1 MPAQPWK
8 YQPRAAR
15 ELKERLAFTAAS
27 QRAASVA
34 AEGKP
39 YSAALAQRE
48 MVLSGNNP
56 EARANLLRNR
66 QQTGQ
71 KALQFLNPAYER
83 RAQAFDSITG
93 GAEGEAL
100 PALPDASGS
109 KEEGGLRSALGG
121 LAGAAGNAAGNAL
134 EAGFRHLSRPHGALL
149 GALTGDNPRDSA
161 QQLAEGWRD
170 PDRFSASDVG
180 FARHLPE
187 GSLQRRALGFG
198 LSEAA
203 DPANLVIAAKG
214 ASIAGKLP
222 RFAGALLEPIS
233 KGGFGQRLGGELA
246 LSTGAQAGAAA
257 LQPLTSQLPEGAQL
271 PVNLAGALLAGGAT
285 GAAYSRA
292 PRALDPS
299 NLRSPIDLDA
309 RLNPGPPIGGGAEGP
324 VLGPRGAEQP
334 DIEFDDRYTAYDG
347 FRKTTSGT
355 WVKGD
360 YRVEPV
366 LHPSMGDRPMGYVA
380 YYKDQIIGI
389 RRPQS
394 LANVISGAN
403 YHAQRGGKPVTDA
416 EIDALLGRPGAQP
429 TGTEAVPRGMLP
441 SASADAADVLSPAER
456 KARRDEINAAEAARL
471 PAEALDETAPS
482 QPGVGLTAEELATAR
497 ARTSEADRAE
507 DVAHFAESNQR
518 NAEAN
523 RRIWSGEDPEQVMA
537 EFNAHQY
544 TTMRSSAD
552 EVEDAIAEIRAEYP
566 DPATM
571 PPDVAVDL
579 DSFRSSLDALRG
591 SQREYRPVID
601 AESRPVADAEFRLPE
616 KAEGAES
623 RTIVDVESRPVS
635 RETVDE
641 VRAEVPQ
648 ASESGP
654 APVGP
659 ARTPPESQPSPSEAL
674 IDHAAGIE
682 EASRLPAEAPPPPST
697 EPPSPRPPTTGPAAP
712 LHRTPSRLDRAAIA
726 SAALRFGTGPDGLAK
741 LKELYGREFGDD
753 VVDSTA
759 RRAEADQRARAER
772 TAAAGGGGDE
782 PPRPPDAAEQ
792 PDAFD
797 DMDREMGINRNVRPG
812 SEFSG
817 ADAELAR
824 QAESLIDQSVP
835 NALEK
840 MRESS
845 GARRRAVGTAGGR
858 ALRAGKSF
866 FNPSAGMNNR
876 NHTSW
881 SAAQSVRAQ
890 VSTVGGVI
898 EAQQLK
904 PLLEA
909 LERDPPRYIGPEDF
923 PEEYRGTLNDLG
935 DHPPDHPTDPH
946 YESFSPDVERL
957 MVEYNAARES
967 AIDFSNSSFGTEWG
981 KFTTPGQK
989 LFMSII
995 EKTNIE
1001 DNVDAIIQEVSE
1013 YRPSRRSKERTF
1025 ASLYERWRWETDKAA
1040 ETGGTVPEF
1049 EVDPIKA
1056 HEVWMSSLAQD
1067 AANSTF
1073 RRGVERQAALPQ
1085 RRAGGEVDMPALTP
1099 AQALAREQ
1107 PQLMAKY
1114 NAASAQFREAKRLFR
1129 TAERR
1134 GQSEEMARWAA
1145 EMEQAT
1151 VVLDDLRPT
1160 LQSARLGDLVKNK
1173 VTNLYHSRADN
1184 AQIERLHQNSFQGVF
1199 RVADEFRANVL
1210 VMDASVATI
1219 QGAVA
1224 FFASPVTVTRSLPDA
1239 IKHLR
1244 DLDSYNNWIKQK
1256 QESGVIDRW
1265 HSAGG
1270 GTLHQQEAEFRP
1282 QGIERI
1288 PLLGKGVREVN
1299 DALWRAVNT
1308 FSLEMFEQDSAWL
1321 RKQFPDAPQSV
1332 LDSASRSVANQLV
1345 PRISPG
1351 QTGRSQRRAAQE
1363 RLVMVS
1369 PSFAMQPFNAVFGS
1383 ARGAAALAEQALA
1396 KLALHRGAD
1405 SEAWIKLR
1413 PRDQL
1418 ALRRVSTLAAGTMA
1432 LSVASAVLSAEANNQ
1447 SVEDAIAE
1455 VMNPQSGRFMSIVL
1469 GNEGSIPLGSAYRSV
1484 FRLFAAV
1491 ERDGWQ
1497 WPERGLSGFLRSK
1510 LAPAVRVG
1518 FDQVRGEDY
1527 FGRPIDEHF
1536 GEHTL
1541 LSRLFY
1547 AGTGAVPIVAQEAAL
1562 SPLEGRSPREAAVN
1576 TVAQLAGANYYG
1588 RRPQEEWDR
1597 KARAM
1602 FGHSANGLER
1612 HELQKLKDTYP
1623 GLWSDVVITRS
1634 EEQQNYE
1641 DAKELMRTRQELDDQ
1656 SLLSGEK
1663 TPREWRD
1670 QWRTRSAEL
1679 RAVGE
1684 VLFGE
1689 REYTVEERDDLLKD
1703 DPFRAYIA
1711 TIALNENEA
1720 GNVAWNAVDLWREK
1734 LTDDQR
1740 AAIDRNTGL
1749 GGTAMVRTYRGLES
1763 LRKRYLDIPTY
1774 RLGWTGLSGPKQAD
1788 LGRAIDRLYSEIA
1801 ATRPDAW
1808 GARGEER
1815 AAALREA
1822 YSGFPRDRAAVIAEN
1837 AGISEQHL
1845 IRGVASRIQGTLESN
1860 TGREA
1865 FIADNPDYLLFWGSR
1880 PLNDDQR
1887 TRLRQLYRK
1896 QWLKLEQTR
1905 EAA

>member
-1 MPAQPWK
+1 MPAQSWK

-100 PALPDASGS
+100 PALPDASGG
-109 KEEGGLRSALGG
+109 EEGGGLLSAIGNV
-121 LAGAAGNAAGNAL
+121 AGAAGNAAGNAL

-271 PVNLAGALLAGGAT
+271 PVNLAGALLAGGVT

-299 NLRSPIDLDA
+299 NLRSPIELDA
-309 RLNPGPPIGGGAEGP
+309 RLNPRPMIAGGSEGP
-324 VLGPRGAEQP
+324 VLGPVPSRPSE
-334 DIEFDDRYTAYDG
+334 
-347 FRKTTSGT
+347 
-355 WVKGD
+355 GD
-360 YRVEPV
+360 P
-366 LHPSMGDRPMGYVA
+366 
-380 YYKDQIIGI
+380 
-389 RRPQS
+389 
-394 LANVISGAN
+394 
-403 YHAQRGGKPVTDA
+403 
-416 EIDALLGRPGAQP
+416 
-429 TGTEAVPRGMLP
+429 
-441 SASADAADVLSPAER
+441 
-456 KARRDEINAAEAARL
+456 ARL
-471 PAEALDETAPS
+471 PAEALDETAPPVAPERTDTEPIPAREPEPGG
-482 QPGVGLTAEELATAR
+482 QPEAALDETVPPPVPERPVDDLAPAREPEL
-497 ARTSEADRAE
+497 S
-507 DVAHFAESNQR
+507 
-518 NAEAN
+518 
-523 RRIWSGEDPEQVMA
+523 
-537 EFNAHQY
+537 
-544 TTMRSSAD
+544 D
-552 EVEDAIAEIRAEYP
+552 EVP
-566 DPATM
+566 T
-571 PPDVAVDL
+571 
-579 DSFRSSLDALRG
+579 
-591 SQREYRPVID
+591 
-601 AESRPVADAEFRLPE
+601 
-616 KAEGAES
+616 
-623 RTIVDVESRPVS
+623 VS

-1114 NAASAQFREAKRLFR
+1114 NGASAQFREAKRLFR

-1151 VVLDDLRPT
+1151 AVLDDLRPT

-1432 LSVASAVLSAEANNQ
+1432 LSVASAVLSAEANKQ

-1749 GGTAMVRTYRGLES
+1749 GGTPMVRTYRQLES